1 MPYGLL
7 SSVSLNIEP
16 FLLMSTSTSE
26 FVSISKST
34 SGHIRIFHLPDTQ
47 LMHVNFLKLAIF
59 LRHVNDVQL
68 YVGCESYNFDFFIGH
83 GR

>member
-47 LMHVNFLKLAIF
+47 LMHVNF
-59 LRHVNDVQL
+59 
-68 YVGCESYNFDFFIGH
+68 
-83 GR
+83 